1 VALCVLFPISINIYV
16 LVMIPDFPL
25 CHVGQFRCEN
35 ALCIPASFHCD
46 GYRDCQDGTDE
57 QNCTAIACPGNK
69 FLCPHGEP
77 GGIPRCIPRSSLCDG
92 KKDCE
97 DSADEETACCE
108 YINISSVQAGA
119 LSWKQAVIHVVNGVP
134 FNRR

>member
-1 VALCVLFPISINIYV
+1 MIS
-16 LVMIPDFPL
+16 DFPP

-69 FLCPHGEP
+69 FLCPEGGP
-77 GGIPRCIPRSSLCDG
+77 GGIPRCILRSSLCDG

-108 YINISSVQAGA
+108 FTVFISAEADSYTRLLHLLCRF
-119 LSWKQAVIHVVNGVP
+119 LS
-134 FNRR
+134 

>member
-1 VALCVLFPISINIYV
+1 
-16 LVMIPDFPL
+16 M
-25 CHVGQFRCEN
+25 GQFRCEN

-69 FLCPHGEP
+69 FLCPHGGP
-77 GGIPRCIPRSSLCDG
+77 GGVPRCIQRSSLCDG

-108 YINISSVQAGA
+108 CPDLISGFQADIM
-119 LSWKQAVIHVVNGVP
+119 SWK
-134 FNRR
+134 

>member
-1 VALCVLFPISINIYV
+1 
-16 LVMIPDFPL
+16 
-25 CHVGQFRCEN
+25 
-35 ALCIPASFHCD
+35 
-46 GYRDCQDGTDE
+46 
-57 QNCTAIACPGNK
+57 
-69 FLCPHGEP
+69 
-77 GGIPRCIPRSSLCDG
+77 LCDG